1 MKIRE
6 FDGVKKFKFLPTDTD
21 TNAVR
26 LRELEWLAPMI
37 RKDSYCMEFGVFSGT
52 TINAVAKARPDLKI
66 YGFDSFEGLPSDWDM
81 GQKNVKAEAF
91 DRKGEYP
98 DVENNVVLV
107 KGWFDKTVPHFK
119 TAHDRGDI
127 GYLHIDG
134 DVYESAKIVLDELND
149 WIVPGTIIRFD
160 ELCCWRYAF
169 GEASPSGKA
178 SRVLYTTWKEHEYKA
193 LNEWLDKY
201 DRKVAPLCRNW
212 FQGGTVIVT
221 Q

>member
-6 FDGVKKFKFLPTDTD
+6 FESVKKFKFLPGDPD

-26 LRELEWLAPMI
+26 LRELEWLSPMI
-37 RKDSYCMEFGVFSGT
+37 RNDSYCMEFGVFSGT

-81 GQKNVKAEAF
+81 GQKNVKKEAF
-91 DRKGEYP
+91 DRKGVYP

-107 KGWFDKTVPHFK
+107 EGWFDNTIPVFK
-119 TAHDRGDI
+119 NDYDRGDI

-134 DVYESAKIVLDELND
+134 DIYESAKIVLEEFND

-160 ELCCWRYAF
+160 ELACWRYVF
-169 GEASPSGKA
+169 GEAGPTGPA
-178 SRVLYTTWKEHEYKA
+178 SRVLYTTWKDHEYKA
-193 LNEWLDKY
+193 LNEWLEKY